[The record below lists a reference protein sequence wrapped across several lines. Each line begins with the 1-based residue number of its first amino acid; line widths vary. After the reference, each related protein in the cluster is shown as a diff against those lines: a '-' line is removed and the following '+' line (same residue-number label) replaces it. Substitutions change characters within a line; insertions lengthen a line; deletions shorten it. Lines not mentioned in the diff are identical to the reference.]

1 MKEASTYPLRASVL
15 RRLLDE
21 SYDPTPSSPGVL
33 TDLSDSAMK
42 SEEAL
47 ELGYITPLQLR
58 EDLLLDL
65 NYLLQTTRL
74 STRPLGN
81 RYPEVKASIYYY
93 GLPDRASFG
102 YSASDLGRLGAEITF
117 ALRVFEPRLS
127 RIMVDLSDVTA
138 EDSVA
143 VFTIGAELRVP
154 PRPEAVRLAATLPVH
169 SKVLQ
174 VKDQPLPP
182 AAQSL
187 HDFYVSLLEE

>member
-21 SYDPTPSSPGVL
+21 SYDPTPPSPGVL

-74 STRPLGN
+74 STRPRGN
-81 RYPEVKASIYYY
+81 RYPEVMASIYYY
-93 GLPDRASFG
+93 
-102 YSASDLGRLGAEITF
+102 GAEITF

>member
-21 SYDPTPSSPGVL
+21 SYDPTPPSPGVL

-102 YSASDLGRLGAEITF
+102 FRRDRKRCGWRRRCRFT
-117 ALRVFEPRLS
+117 PKCCKS
-127 RIMVDLSDVTA
+127 RISHCL
-138 EDSVA
+138 
-143 VFTIGAELRVP
+143 LR
-154 PRPEAVRLAATLPVH
+154 PRVSTTSTSLC
-169 SKVLQ
+169 SKSECV
-174 VKDQPLPP
+174 
-182 AAQSL
+182 
-187 HDFYVSLLEE
+187 